1 MKFIEALREGE
12 RINDVYLCKY
22 KQSAVTK
29 NGKPY
34 DNVILQDK
42 TGTLDAKVWD
52 PGSVGIDEFD
62 ALNEKLDGVFDR
74 FPLCIYIL
82 TRST

>member
-34 DNVILQDK
+34 ENVILQDK
-42 TGTLDAKVWD
+42 TGTIDAKIWE
-52 PGSVGIDEFD
+52 PNSMGIDDFD
-62 ALNEKLDGVFDR
+62 MMDYIAVVGDVSSFQGALQ
-74 FPLCIYIL
+74 
-82 TRST
+82 

>member
-29 NGKPY
+29 NGNHMKM
-34 DNVILQDK
+34 
-42 TGTLDAKVWD
+42 
-52 PGSVGIDEFD
+52 
-62 ALNEKLDGVFDR
+62 
-74 FPLCIYIL
+74 
-82 TRST
+82 